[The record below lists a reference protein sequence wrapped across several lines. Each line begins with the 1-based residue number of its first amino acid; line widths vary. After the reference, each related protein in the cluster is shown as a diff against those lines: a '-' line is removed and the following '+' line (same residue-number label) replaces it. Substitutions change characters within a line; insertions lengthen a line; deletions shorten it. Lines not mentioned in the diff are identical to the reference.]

1 LMMLSF
7 TSLACCSIAIP
18 DSIDLA
24 RAIGEPFDE
33 SSIPV
38 SIFRLGTCCGGVA
51 VFLIER
57 HWQLNQLGSPDSMPL
72 SLGRFRLLLLLVLAC
87 ELSGAVG
94 YTIVTSSIR
103 AKDDSAGSSLLWA
116 VLLLSRWTMGVGDG
130 INFSSIYLFI
140 MGAHAAA
147 ERGPKLAHWQTVNIF
162 AIGLGPILSSCAT
175 VLPSYARFAN
185 VGWVQLTLLSAS
197 LAVFILCYP
206 SLDDVPSIEASDTDA
221 ATAAPGLGAASRW
234 LVVLGGLL
242 ITGLRNF
249 AVGGLEVGSASL
261 LEVQLAFSA
270 KALGLM
276 IGLAFIACTL
286 VRGAYLTLQHGLSND
301 GWVRAHALLAVIAS
315 ALFFRGW
322 GGAAWEHHCTPS
334 GIGCDRTARAAFL
347 LVGDALAFG
356 AHLYGSAL
364 TSNAHA
370 PPIRARTPTLR
381 TPVCAPC
388 CRACRVSCATSP
400 VSEAHTPHAYACCT
414 PPNACC
420 QLVCPAVGIMARN
433 LIPGTCLDAN
443 HVTLWNL
450 SATSLTRFVAPIT
463 TRLLISAGGQDTYAA
478 SQVAL
483 ALLAWL
489 AFELMMVRRPSPKQ
503 GEQTSLLA
511 TTDKEKHAA

>member
-1 LMMLSF
+1 MIRCLYPISETLRLYVHTYMYHIIRTARLGANSLSRIALLGRHARVARSGKSTTYRIMEESPSPPSPPNARQESISRAFAILMMLSF

-242 ITGLRNF
+242 IPGLLNF

-301 GWVRAHALLAVIAS
+301 GW
-315 ALFFRGW
+315 
-322 GGAAWEHHCTPS
+322 C
-334 GIGCDRTARAAFL
+334 
-347 LVGDALAFG
+347 
-356 AHLYGSAL
+356 
-364 TSNAHA
+364 
-370 PPIRARTPTLR
+370 ARTPCWPSSRPRSSSGDGVARHGSITAR
-381 TPVCAPC
+381 HRGSAATVPPAPPSWLP
-388 CRACRVSCATSP
+388 ALAVPEEPASSEATSTL
-400 VSEAHTPHAYACCT
+400 EAGCCCSSYAVTTCSTHA
-414 PPNACC
+414 
-420 QLVCPAVGIMARN
+420 QR
-433 LIPGTCLDAN
+433 
-443 HVTLWNL
+443 
-450 SATSLTRFVAPIT
+450 
-463 TRLLISAGGQDTYAA
+463 
-478 SQVAL
+478 
-483 ALLAWL
+483 
-489 AFELMMVRRPSPKQ
+489 
-503 GEQTSLLA
+503 
-511 TTDKEKHAA
+511 

>member
-1 LMMLSF
+1 MPVPYIRNSAPVPVYMYMYHIIRTARLGANSLSRIALLGRHARVARSGKSTTYRIMEESPSPPSPPNARQESISRAFAILMMLSF

-347 LVGDALAFG
+347 LVGDVLAFG

-364 TSNAHA
+364 TSNAHRLRLQSVPA
-370 PPIRARTPTLR
+370 HPRCGRPSVRLAAARAACLVPP
-381 TPVCAPC
+381 
-388 CRACRVSCATSP
+388 
-400 VSEAHTPHAYACCT
+400 
-414 PPNACC
+414 
-420 QLVCPAVGIMARN
+420 
-433 LIPGTCLDAN
+433 
-443 HVTLWNL
+443 
-450 SATSLTRFVAPIT
+450 
-463 TRLLISAGGQDTYAA
+463 
-478 SQVAL
+478 
-483 ALLAWL
+483 
-489 AFELMMVRRPSPKQ
+489 RPSPRL
-503 GEQTSLLA
+503 TP
-511 TTDKEKHAA
+511 HMRMRAAHPQMRAANSFALQSVLWLGT